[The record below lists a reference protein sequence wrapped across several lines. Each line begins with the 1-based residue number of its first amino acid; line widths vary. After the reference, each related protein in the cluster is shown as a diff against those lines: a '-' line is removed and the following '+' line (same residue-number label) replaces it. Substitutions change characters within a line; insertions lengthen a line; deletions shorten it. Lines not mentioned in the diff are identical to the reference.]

1 MSLST
6 GNGIQI
12 AGIEVS
18 DSMLIRLGWLLPLAT
33 VVTSMSIHAFSGNAR
48 AIPFFV
54 SESDYPGPERI
65 VFTTGLAI
73 TGVVICFLAYRFSLM
88 VEEQDSK
95 WNRVSL
101 FSGILSGLSL
111 SVLAFANMYDALL
124 LHSIT
129 TILVFVGG
137 FIWGA
142 SMNKIH
148 SNVVSQTP
156 KLRKAG
162 LWMSGLGILIMNLSL
177 GVYIF
182 WKRESLGLQD
192 PQFDILNQIQ
202 PAINIAAP
210 AEYLLIVGLMMT
222 LASIGRD
229 LQSNESH

>member
-1 MSLST
+1 VSLNT
-6 GNGIQI
+6 ENGIKI

-18 DSMLIRLGWLLPLAT
+18 DSMLIRLGWLLPLTT

-54 SESDYPGPERI
+54 SESDYPGPERV

-73 TGVVICFLAYRFSLM
+73 TGLVICILAYRFSLM

-95 WNRVSL
+95 WNRISL
-101 FSGILSGLSL
+101 SSGILSGLSL
-111 SVLAFANMYDALL
+111 SVLAFANIYDALL
-124 LHSIT
+124 LHVIT

-137 FIWGA
+137 FVWGA
-142 SMNKIH
+142 SMHKGD
-148 SNVVSQTP
+148 SNDASP
-156 KLRKAG
+156 DSKLRKAG
-162 LWMSGLGILIMNLSL
+162 LWMTGLGILTMNLSV
-177 GVYIF
+177 GVYVF
-182 WKRESLGLQD
+182 WKRESLELLD

-210 AEYLLIVGLMMT
+210 AEYLLIVGLMVT

-229 LQSNESH
+229 FQKK

>member
-101 FSGILSGLSL
+101 CSGILSGLSL

-142 SMNKIH
+142 SMNQIH

-229 LQSNESH
+229 LQSNE

>member
-1 MSLST
+1 MSLNT
-6 GNGIQI
+6 ENGIQV

-54 SESDYPGPERI
+54 SESDYPGPERV

-73 TGVVICFLAYRFSLM
+73 TGLVICILAYRFSLM

-95 WNRVSL
+95 WNRISL
-101 FSGILSGLSL
+101 SSGILSGLSL
-111 SVLAFANMYDALL
+111 SVLAFANIYDALL
-124 LHSIT
+124 LHVIT

-137 FIWGA
+137 FVWGA
-142 SMNKIH
+142 SMHKRH
-148 SNVVSQTP
+148 SKDTSP
-156 KLRKAG
+156 DSKLRKAG
-162 LWMSGLGILIMNLSL
+162 LWMTGLGILTMNLSV
-177 GVYIF
+177 GVYVF
-182 WKRESLGLQD
+182 WKRESLDLLD

-210 AEYLLIVGLMMT
+210 AEYLLIVGLMVT

-229 LQSNESH
+229 FQKK

>member
-1 MSLST
+1 MSLNT
-6 GNGIQI
+6 ENGIQI

-54 SESDYPGPERI
+54 SESDYPGPERV

-73 TGVVICFLAYRFSLM
+73 TGLVICILAYRFSIM

-95 WNRVSL
+95 WNRISL
-101 FSGILSGLSL
+101 SSGILSGLSL
-111 SVLAFANMYDALL
+111 SVLAFANIYDALL
-124 LHSIT
+124 LHVIT
-129 TILVFVGG
+129 TILVFAGG
-137 FIWGA
+137 FVWGA
-142 SMNKIH
+142 SMHKRH
-148 SNVVSQTP
+148 SKDTSPDSN
-156 KLRKAG
+156 LRKAG
-162 LWMSGLGILIMNLSL
+162 LWMTGLGILTMNLSV
-177 GVYIF
+177 GVYVF
-182 WKRESLGLQD
+182 WKRESLDLLD

-210 AEYLLIVGLMMT
+210 AEYLLIVGLMVT

-229 LQSNESH
+229 FQKK

>member
-1 MSLST
+1 MSLNT
-6 GNGIQI
+6 ENGIQV

-54 SESDYPGPERI
+54 SESDYPGPERV

-73 TGVVICFLAYRFSLM
+73 TGLVICILAYRFSLM

-95 WNRVSL
+95 WNRISL
-101 FSGILSGLSL
+101 SSGILSGLSL
-111 SVLAFANMYDALL
+111 SALAFANIYDALL
-124 LHSIT
+124 LHVIT

-137 FIWGA
+137 FVWGA
-142 SMNKIH
+142 SMHKRH
-148 SNVVSQTP
+148 SKDTSP
-156 KLRKAG
+156 DSKLRKAG
-162 LWMSGLGILIMNLSL
+162 LWMTGLGILTMNLSV
-177 GVYIF
+177 GFYVF
-182 WKRESLGLQD
+182 WKRESLDLLD

-210 AEYLLIVGLMMT
+210 AEYLLIVGLMVT

-229 LQSNESH
+229 FQKK

>member
-1 MSLST
+1 MSLNT
-6 GNGIQI
+6 ENGIKI

-54 SESDYPGPERI
+54 SESDYPGPERV

-73 TGVVICFLAYRFSLM
+73 TGLVICILAYRFSLM

-95 WNRVSL
+95 WNRISL
-101 FSGILSGLSL
+101 SSGILSGLSL
-111 SVLAFANMYDALL
+111 SVLAFANIYDALL
-124 LHSIT
+124 LHVIT

-137 FIWGA
+137 FVWGA
-142 SMNKIH
+142 SMHKGD
-148 SNVVSQTP
+148 SNDASP
-156 KLRKAG
+156 DSKLRKAG
-162 LWMSGLGILIMNLSL
+162 LWMTGLGILTMNLSV
-177 GVYIF
+177 GVYVF
-182 WKRESLGLQD
+182 WKRESLELLD
-192 PQFDILNQIQ
+192 PQFEILNQIQ

-210 AEYLLIVGLMMT
+210 AEYLLIVGLMVT

-229 LQSNESH
+229 FQKK

>member
-1 MSLST
+1 VSLNT
-6 GNGIQI
+6 ENGIQV

-54 SESDYPGPERI
+54 SESDYPGPERV

-73 TGVVICFLAYRFSLM
+73 TGLVICILAYRFSLM

-95 WNRVSL
+95 WNRISL
-101 FSGILSGLSL
+101 SSGILSGLSL
-111 SVLAFANMYDALL
+111 SVLAFANIYDALL
-124 LHSIT
+124 LHVIT

-137 FIWGA
+137 FVWGA
-142 SMNKIH
+142 SMHKRH
-148 SNVVSQTP
+148 SKDTSP
-156 KLRKAG
+156 DSKLRKAG
-162 LWMSGLGILIMNLSL
+162 LWMTGLGILTMNLSV
-177 GVYIF
+177 GFYVF
-182 WKRESLGLQD
+182 WKRESLDLLD

-210 AEYLLIVGLMMT
+210 AEYLLIVGLMVT

-229 LQSNESH
+229 FQKK

>member
-1 MSLST
+1 VSLNT
-6 GNGIQI
+6 ENGIQV

-54 SESDYPGPERI
+54 SESDYPGPERV

-73 TGVVICFLAYRFSLM
+73 TGLVICILAYRFSIM

-95 WNRVSL
+95 WNRISL
-101 FSGILSGLSL
+101 SSGILSGLSL
-111 SVLAFANMYDALL
+111 SVLAFANIYDALL
-124 LHSIT
+124 LHVIT

-137 FIWGA
+137 FVWGA
-142 SMNKIH
+142 SMHKRH
-148 SNVVSQTP
+148 SKDTSP
-156 KLRKAG
+156 DSKLRKAG
-162 LWMSGLGILIMNLSL
+162 LWMTGLGILTMNLSV
-177 GVYIF
+177 GVYVF
-182 WKRESLGLQD
+182 WKRESLDLLD

-210 AEYLLIVGLMMT
+210 AEYLLIVGLMVT

-229 LQSNESH
+229 FQKK

>member
-1 MSLST
+1 MSLNT
-6 GNGIQI
+6 ENGIQV

-54 SESDYPGPERI
+54 SESDYPGPERV

-73 TGVVICFLAYRFSLM
+73 TGLVICILAYRFSLM

-95 WNRVSL
+95 WNRISL
-101 FSGILSGLSL
+101 SSGILSGLSL
-111 SVLAFANMYDALL
+111 SVLAFANIYDALL
-124 LHSIT
+124 LHVIT

-137 FIWGA
+137 FVWGA
-142 SMNKIH
+142 SMHKRH
-148 SNVVSQTP
+148 SKDTSP
-156 KLRKAG
+156 DSKLRKAG
-162 LWMSGLGILIMNLSL
+162 LWMTGLGILTMNLSV
-177 GVYIF
+177 GFYVF
-182 WKRESLGLQD
+182 WKRESLDLLD

-210 AEYLLIVGLMMT
+210 AEYLLIVGLMVT

-229 LQSNESH
+229 FQKK

>member
-6 GNGIQI
+6 GEGIQI

-33 VVTSMSIHAFSGNAR
+33 VVTSMSMHAFSGNAR

-73 TGVVICFLAYRFSLM
+73 TGVVVCFLAYRFSLM

-142 SMNKIH
+142 SMNKMH

-162 LWMSGLGILIMNLSL
+162 LWMTGLGILIMNLSL
-177 GVYIF
+177 GIYIF
-182 WKRESLGLQD
+182 WKRESLDLQD
-192 PQFDILNQIQ
+192 PQFEMLNQIQ

-210 AEYLLIVGLMMT
+210 AEYLLIVGLMVT

-229 LQSNESH
+229 LQSKV

>member
-1 MSLST
+1 MSLNT
-6 GNGIQI
+6 ENGIQI

-33 VVTSMSIHAFSGNAR
+33 VITSMSIHAFSGNAR

-54 SESDYPGPERI
+54 SESDYPGPERV

-73 TGVVICFLAYRFSLM
+73 TGVVVCFLAYRFSHL

-95 WNRVSL
+95 WNRISL

-129 TILVFVGG
+129 TLLVFVGG

-142 SMNKIH
+142 SMHKMS
-148 SNVVSQTP
+148 SNMVSQSP

-162 LWMSGLGILIMNLSL
+162 LWMTGLGILTMNLSL
-177 GVYIF
+177 GAYIF
-182 WKRESLGLQD
+182 WKRESLDLID
-192 PQFDILNQIQ
+192 PKFEILDQIQ

-210 AEYLLIVGLMMT
+210 AEYLLIVGLMVT

-229 LQSNESH
+229 FQRN

>member
-1 MSLST
+1 VSLNT
-6 GNGIQI
+6 ENGIQV

-54 SESDYPGPERI
+54 SESDYPGPERV

-73 TGVVICFLAYRFSLM
+73 TGLVICILAYRFSLM

-95 WNRVSL
+95 WNRISIS
-101 FSGILSGLSL
+101 SGILSGLSL
-111 SVLAFANMYDALL
+111 SVLAFANIYDALL
-124 LHSIT
+124 LHVIT

-137 FIWGA
+137 FVWGA
-142 SMNKIH
+142 SMHKRH
-148 SNVVSQTP
+148 SKDTSP
-156 KLRKAG
+156 DSKLRKAG
-162 LWMSGLGILIMNLSL
+162 LWMTGLGILTMNLSV
-177 GVYIF
+177 GVYVF
-182 WKRESLGLQD
+182 WKRESLDLLD

-210 AEYLLIVGLMMT
+210 AEYLLIVGLMVT

-229 LQSNESH
+229 FQKK

>member
-1 MSLST
+1 LSLNT
-6 GNGIQI
+6 ENGIRV

-54 SESDYPGPERI
+54 SESDYPGPERV

-73 TGVVICFLAYRFSLM
+73 TGLVICILAYRFSLM

-95 WNRVSL
+95 WNRISL
-101 FSGILSGLSL
+101 SSGILSGLSL
-111 SVLAFANMYDALL
+111 SVLAFANIYDALL
-124 LHSIT
+124 LHVIT

-137 FIWGA
+137 FVWGA
-142 SMNKIH
+142 SMHKRH
-148 SNVVSQTP
+148 SKDTSP
-156 KLRKAG
+156 DSKLRKAG
-162 LWMSGLGILIMNLSL
+162 LWMTGLGILTMNLSV
-177 GVYIF
+177 GVYVF
-182 WKRESLGLQD
+182 WKRESLDLLD

-210 AEYLLIVGLMMT
+210 AEYLLIVGLMVT

-229 LQSNESH
+229 FQKK

>member
-229 LQSNESH
+229 LQSNE

>member
-1 MSLST
+1 MSLNT
-6 GNGIQI
+6 ENGIQV

-54 SESDYPGPERI
+54 SESDYPGPERV

-73 TGVVICFLAYRFSLM
+73 TGLVICILAYRFSIM

-95 WNRVSL
+95 WNRISL
-101 FSGILSGLSL
+101 SSGILSGLSL
-111 SVLAFANMYDALL
+111 SVLAFANIYDALL
-124 LHSIT
+124 LHVIT

-137 FIWGA
+137 FVWGA
-142 SMNKIH
+142 SMHKRH
-148 SNVVSQTP
+148 SKDTSPDSN
-156 KLRKAG
+156 LRKAG
-162 LWMSGLGILIMNLSL
+162 LWMTGLGILTMNLSV
-177 GVYIF
+177 GVYVF
-182 WKRESLGLQD
+182 WKRESLDLLD

-210 AEYLLIVGLMMT
+210 AEYLLIVGLMVT

-229 LQSNESH
+229 FQKK

>member
-1 MSLST
+1 VSLNT
-6 GNGIQI
+6 ENGIKI

-54 SESDYPGPERI
+54 SESDYPGPERV

-73 TGVVICFLAYRFSLM
+73 TGLVICILAYRFSLM

-95 WNRVSL
+95 WNRISL
-101 FSGILSGLSL
+101 SSGILSGLSL
-111 SVLAFANMYDALL
+111 SVLAFANIYDALL
-124 LHSIT
+124 LHVIT

-137 FIWGA
+137 FVWGA
-142 SMNKIH
+142 SMHKRD
-148 SNVVSQTP
+148 SNDVSP
-156 KLRKAG
+156 DSKLRKAG
-162 LWMSGLGILIMNLSL
+162 LWMTGLGILTMNLSV
-177 GVYIF
+177 GVYVF
-182 WKRESLGLQD
+182 WKRDSLELLD

-210 AEYLLIVGLMMT
+210 AEYLLIVGLMVT

-229 LQSNESH
+229 FQKK

>member
-1 MSLST
+1 MSLNT
-6 GNGIQI
+6 ENGIKI

-54 SESDYPGPERI
+54 SESDYPGPERV

-73 TGVVICFLAYRFSLM
+73 TGLVICILAYRFSLM

-95 WNRVSL
+95 WNRISL

-129 TILVFVGG
+129 TLLVFVGG

-142 SMNKIH
+142 SMHKMS
-148 SNVVSQTP
+148 SNMVSQSP

-162 LWMSGLGILIMNLSL
+162 LWMTGLGILTMNLSL
-177 GVYIF
+177 GAYIF
-182 WKRESLGLQD
+182 WKRESLDLID
-192 PQFDILNQIQ
+192 PKFEILDQIQ

-210 AEYLLIVGLMMT
+210 AEYLLIVGLMVT

-229 LQSNESH
+229 FQRN

>member
-1 MSLST
+1 MSLNT
-6 GNGIQI
+6 ENGIQV

-33 VVTSMSIHAFSGNAR
+33 VVSSMSIHAFSGNAR

-54 SESDYPGPERI
+54 SESDYPGPERV

-73 TGVVICFLAYRFSLM
+73 TGLVICILAYRFSIM

-95 WNRVSL
+95 WNRISL
-101 FSGILSGLSL
+101 SSGILSGLSL
-111 SVLAFANMYDALL
+111 SVLAFANIYDALL
-124 LHSIT
+124 LHVIT

-137 FIWGA
+137 FVWGA
-142 SMNKIH
+142 SMHKRH
-148 SNVVSQTP
+148 SKDTSP
-156 KLRKAG
+156 DSKLRKAG
-162 LWMSGLGILIMNLSL
+162 LWMTGLGILTMNLSV
-177 GVYIF
+177 GVYVF
-182 WKRESLGLQD
+182 WKRESLDLLD

-210 AEYLLIVGLMMT
+210 AEYLLIVGLMVT

-229 LQSNESH
+229 FQKK

>member
-1 MSLST
+1 VSLNT
-6 GNGIQI
+6 ENGIKI

-54 SESDYPGPERI
+54 SESDYPGPERV

-73 TGVVICFLAYRFSLM
+73 TGLVICILAYRFSLM

-95 WNRVSL
+95 WNRISL
-101 FSGILSGLSL
+101 SSGILSGLSL
-111 SVLAFANMYDALL
+111 SVLAFANIYDALL
-124 LHSIT
+124 LHVIT

-137 FIWGA
+137 FVWGA
-142 SMNKIH
+142 SMHKGD
-148 SNVVSQTP
+148 SNDASP
-156 KLRKAG
+156 DSKLRKAG
-162 LWMSGLGILIMNLSL
+162 LWMTGLGILTMNLSV
-177 GVYIF
+177 GVYVF
-182 WKRESLGLQD
+182 WKRESLELLD

-210 AEYLLIVGLMMT
+210 AEYLLIVGLMVT

-229 LQSNESH
+229 FQKK

>member
-1 MSLST
+1 MSLNT
-6 GNGIQI
+6 ENGIQV

-54 SESDYPGPERI
+54 SESDYPGPERV

-73 TGVVICFLAYRFSLM
+73 TGLVICILAYRFSLM

-95 WNRVSL
+95 WNRISL
-101 FSGILSGLSL
+101 SSGILSGLSL
-111 SVLAFANMYDALL
+111 SVLAFANIYDALL
-124 LHSIT
+124 LHVIT
-129 TILVFVGG
+129 TILVFFGG
-137 FIWGA
+137 FVWGA
-142 SMNKIH
+142 SMHKRH
-148 SNVVSQTP
+148 SKDTSP
-156 KLRKAG
+156 DSKLRKAG
-162 LWMSGLGILIMNLSL
+162 LWMTGLGILTMNLSV
-177 GVYIF
+177 GVYVF
-182 WKRESLGLQD
+182 WKRESLDLLD

-210 AEYLLIVGLMMT
+210 AEYLLIVGLMVT

-229 LQSNESH
+229 FQKK

>member
-1 MSLST
+1 MSLNT
-6 GNGIQI
+6 ENGIKI

-54 SESDYPGPERI
+54 SESDYPGPERV

-73 TGVVICFLAYRFSLM
+73 TGLVICILAYRFSLM

-95 WNRVSL
+95 WNRISL
-101 FSGILSGLSL
+101 SSGILSGLSL
-111 SVLAFANMYDALL
+111 SVLAFANIYDALL
-124 LHSIT
+124 LHVIT

-137 FIWGA
+137 FVWGA
-142 SMNKIH
+142 SMHKGD
-148 SNVVSQTP
+148 SNDASP
-156 KLRKAG
+156 DSKLRKAG
-162 LWMSGLGILIMNLSL
+162 LWMTGLGILTMNLSV
-177 GVYIF
+177 GVYVF
-182 WKRESLGLQD
+182 WKRESLELLD

-210 AEYLLIVGLMMT
+210 AEYLLIVGLMVT

-229 LQSNESH
+229 FQKK

>member
-1 MSLST
+1 LSLNT
-6 GNGIQI
+6 ENGIQI

-54 SESDYPGPERI
+54 SESDYPGPERV

-73 TGVVICFLAYRFSLM
+73 TGLVICILAYRFSIM

-95 WNRVSL
+95 WNRISL
-101 FSGILSGLSL
+101 SSGILSGLSL
-111 SVLAFANMYDALL
+111 SVLAFANIYDALL
-124 LHSIT
+124 LHVIT

-137 FIWGA
+137 FVWGA
-142 SMNKIH
+142 SMHKRH
-148 SNVVSQTP
+148 SKDTSP
-156 KLRKAG
+156 DSKLRKAG
-162 LWMSGLGILIMNLSL
+162 LWMTGLGILTMNLSV
-177 GVYIF
+177 GVYVF
-182 WKRESLGLQD
+182 WKRESLDLLD

-210 AEYLLIVGLMMT
+210 AEYLLIVGLMVT

-229 LQSNESH
+229 FQKK

>member
-1 MSLST
+1 MSLNT
-6 GNGIQI
+6 ENGIKI

-54 SESDYPGPERI
+54 SESDYPGPERV

-73 TGVVICFLAYRFSLM
+73 TGLVICILAYRFSLM

-95 WNRVSL
+95 WNRISL
-101 FSGILSGLSL
+101 SSGILSGLSL
-111 SVLAFANMYDALL
+111 SVLAFANIYDALL
-124 LHSIT
+124 LHVIT

-137 FIWGA
+137 FVWGA
-142 SMNKIH
+142 SMHKRD
-148 SNVVSQTP
+148 SNDASP
-156 KLRKAG
+156 DSKLRKAG
-162 LWMSGLGILIMNLSL
+162 LWMTGLGILTMNLSV
-177 GVYIF
+177 GVYVF
-182 WKRESLGLQD
+182 WKRESLELLD

-210 AEYLLIVGLMMT
+210 AEYLLIVGLMVT

-229 LQSNESH
+229 FQKK

>member
-1 MSLST
+1 MSLNT
-6 GNGIQI
+6 ENGIQI

-33 VVTSMSIHAFSGNAR
+33 VITSMSIHAFSGNAR

-54 SESDYPGPERI
+54 SESDYPGPERV

-73 TGVVICFLAYRFSLM
+73 TGVVVCFLAYRFSHL

-95 WNRVSL
+95 WNRISL

-129 TILVFVGG
+129 TLLVFIGG

-142 SMNKIH
+142 SMNKMS
-148 SNVVSQTP
+148 SNMVSQSP

-162 LWMSGLGILIMNLSL
+162 LWMTGLGILTMNLSL
-177 GVYIF
+177 GAYIF
-182 WKRESLGLQD
+182 WKRESLDLID
-192 PQFDILNQIQ
+192 PKFEILDQIQ

-210 AEYLLIVGLMMT
+210 AEYLLIVGLMVT

-229 LQSNESH
+229 FQRN

>member
-1 MSLST
+1 VSLNT
-6 GNGIQI
+6 ENGIQV

-54 SESDYPGPERI
+54 SESDYPGPERV

-73 TGVVICFLAYRFSLM
+73 TGLVICILAYRFSLM

-95 WNRVSL
+95 WNRISIS
-101 FSGILSGLSL
+101 SGILSGLSL
-111 SVLAFANMYDALL
+111 SVLAFANIYDALL
-124 LHSIT
+124 LHVIT

-137 FIWGA
+137 FVWGA
-142 SMNKIH
+142 SMHKRH
-148 SNVVSQTP
+148 SKDTSP
-156 KLRKAG
+156 DSKLRKAG
-162 LWMSGLGILIMNLSL
+162 LWMTGLGILTMNLSV
-177 GVYIF
+177 GFYVF
-182 WKRESLGLQD
+182 WKRESLDLLD

-210 AEYLLIVGLMMT
+210 AEYLLIVGLMVT

-229 LQSNESH
+229 FQKK

>member
-1 MSLST
+1 MSLNT
-6 GNGIQI
+6 ENGIQI

-33 VVTSMSIHAFSGNAR
+33 VLTSMSIHAFSGNAR

-54 SESDYPGPERI
+54 SESDYPGPERV

-73 TGVVICFLAYRFSLM
+73 TGVVVCFLAYRFSHL

-95 WNRVSL
+95 WNRISL

-129 TILVFVGG
+129 TLLVFIGG

-142 SMNKIH
+142 SMNKMS
-148 SNVVSQTP
+148 SNMVSQSP

-162 LWMSGLGILIMNLSL
+162 LWMTGLGILTMNLSL
-177 GVYIF
+177 GAYIF
-182 WKRESLGLQD
+182 WKRESLDLID
-192 PQFDILNQIQ
+192 PKFEILDQIQ

-210 AEYLLIVGLMMT
+210 AEYLLIVGLMVT

-229 LQSNESH
+229 FQRN

>member
-1 MSLST
+1 MSLNT
-6 GNGIQI
+6 ENGIQV

-54 SESDYPGPERI
+54 SESDYPGPERV

-73 TGVVICFLAYRFSLM
+73 TGLVICILAYRFSLM

-95 WNRVSL
+95 WNRISIS
-101 FSGILSGLSL
+101 SGILSGLSL
-111 SVLAFANMYDALL
+111 SVLAFANIYDALL
-124 LHSIT
+124 LHVIT

-137 FIWGA
+137 FVWGA
-142 SMNKIH
+142 SMHKRH
-148 SNVVSQTP
+148 SKDTSP
-156 KLRKAG
+156 DSKLRKAG
-162 LWMSGLGILIMNLSL
+162 LWMTGLGILTMNLSV
-177 GVYIF
+177 GVYVF
-182 WKRESLGLQD
+182 WKRESLDLLD

-210 AEYLLIVGLMMT
+210 AEYLLIVGLMVT

-229 LQSNESH
+229 FQKK

>member
-1 MSLST
+1 MSLNT
-6 GNGIQI
+6 ENGIQI

-33 VVTSMSIHAFSGNAR
+33 VITSMSIHAFSGNAR

-54 SESDYPGPERI
+54 SESDYPGPERV

-73 TGVVICFLAYRFSLM
+73 TGVVVCFLAYRFSHL

-95 WNRVSL
+95 WNRISL

-129 TILVFVGG
+129 TLLVFVGG

-142 SMNKIH
+142 SMHKMS
-148 SNVVSQTP
+148 SNMVSQSP

-162 LWMSGLGILIMNLSL
+162 LWMTGLGILTMNLSL
-177 GVYIF
+177 GAYIF
-182 WKRESLGLQD
+182 WKRESLDLID
-192 PQFDILNQIQ
+192 PKFEILDQVQ

-210 AEYLLIVGLMMT
+210 AEYLLIVGLMVT

-229 LQSNESH
+229 FQRN

>member
-1 MSLST
+1 VSLNT
-6 GNGIQI
+6 ENGIQV

-54 SESDYPGPERI
+54 SESDYPGPERV

-73 TGVVICFLAYRFSLM
+73 TGLVICILAYRFSLM

-95 WNRVSL
+95 WNRISL
-101 FSGILSGLSL
+101 SSGILSGLSL
-111 SVLAFANMYDALL
+111 SVLAFANIYDALL
-124 LHSIT
+124 LHVIT

-137 FIWGA
+137 FVWGA
-142 SMNKIH
+142 SMHKRH
-148 SNVVSQTP
+148 SKDTSP
-156 KLRKAG
+156 DSKLRKAG
-162 LWMSGLGILIMNLSL
+162 LWMTGLGILTMNLSV
-177 GVYIF
+177 GVYVF
-182 WKRESLGLQD
+182 WKRESLDLLD

-210 AEYLLIVGLMMT
+210 AEYLLIVGLMVT

-229 LQSNESH
+229 FQKK

>member
-1 MSLST
+1 MSLNT
-6 GNGIQI
+6 ENGIKI

-54 SESDYPGPERI
+54 SESDYPGPERV

-73 TGVVICFLAYRFSLM
+73 TGLVICILAYRFSLM

-95 WNRVSL
+95 WNRISL
-101 FSGILSGLSL
+101 SSGILSGLSL
-111 SVLAFANMYDALL
+111 SVLAFANIYDALL
-124 LHSIT
+124 LHVIT

-137 FIWGA
+137 FVWGA
-142 SMNKIH
+142 SMHKGD
-148 SNVVSQTP
+148 SNDASP
-156 KLRKAG
+156 DSKLRKAG
-162 LWMSGLGILIMNLSL
+162 LWMTGLGILTMNLSV
-177 GVYIF
+177 GVYVF
-182 WKRESLGLQD
+182 WKRDSLELLD

-210 AEYLLIVGLMMT
+210 AEYLLIVGLMVT

-229 LQSNESH
+229 FQKK